1 MLKGL
6 VMKNMK
12 VRNTIADVI
21 ESELV
26 GVTTDQEFD
35 NFIMTLVLDLRDKSV
50 TLEAAKAK
58 HKESILQLKKRR
70 R

>member
-6 VMKNMK
+6 VMRNMK
-12 VRNTIADVI
+12 VRNAMADVV

-35 NFIMTLVLDLRDKSV
+35 DFIKTLALDLRDKGM
-50 TLEAAKAK
+50 TLEAAKSK
-58 HKESILQLKKRR
+58 HKKTILQLKKRR